1 MRFQVSFGPQATKLG
16 PTKAPSYQIEAP
28 HVSNASESHLQSD
41 WADFF
46 GFRVWK
52 ATLNK
57 PFIALHIPVYIFGFV
72 ATL

>member
-41 WADFF
+41 
-46 GFRVWK
+46 
-52 ATLNK
+52 
-57 PFIALHIPVYIFGFV
+57 
-72 ATL
+72 